1 MNIQLIKGSFHVN
14 DSIELMNQLVQ
25 VKIKFHEQQ
34 VNKSYNE
41 EDIKMRESRIKQLQ
55 NDLADARQ
63 YLLTY
68 SDKVTMDCVLSID

>member
-14 DSIELMNQLVQ
+14 DSIELMSKLVQ

-34 VNKSYNE
+34 VNKSHNE

-55 NDLADARQ
+55 NDLAEARK
-63 YLLTY
+63 YLLNH
-68 SDKVTMDCVLSID
+68 SDKVNMDCVLSID